1 MSTPTPPDPDPTPRR
16 PGTDGGAGEAGGRG
30 RSRGGDKGEG
40 GSDPAA
46 RSGAQEQR
54 PGASDAAGASGPAGS
69 AGSAGSAGGGQDA
82 SRTEVEPP
90 VPFTQQLGRVTIVV
104 LAVLFGVFAVANSQR
119 VDFSW
124 VVGETTVREGPTG
137 ELTGGV
143 PLILLLLGAFVA
155 GAVIAIL
162 TELYV
167 ARARRSRKPTAD
179 RGKGEGKEK
188 GKKNKGKGKDQPG
201 RG

>member
-54 PGASDAAGASGPAGS
+54 PGASDAAGASGP